1 MKPIDL
7 AGFEAKF
14 QASGDPWD
22 YRSSAFEA
30 AKRRVLLRA
39 CGPGK
44 RGRGLELAC
53 AIGETSR
60 ALASR
65 CLSLVAIDGAP
76 TALDTARRLTAP
88 RARIDYRHTVLPH
101 GVPTGPFDLVVVSEI
116 AYYLGPRDLEILA
129 RRLIAALA
137 PGGRIV
143 VLHHLVPF
151 DDAAQRPALA
161 QDRLCRWLRAAM
173 PRVLDQRRG
182 RYAVSVFQRRSG
194 AANDRREG

>member
-60 ALASR
+60 ALLAR
-65 CLSLVAIDGAP
+65 CLTLVAVDGAP
-76 TALDTARRLTAP
+76 TALETARRLTP
-88 RARIDYRHTVLPH
+88 PGARIDYRQTVLPD
-101 GVPTGPFDLVVVSEI
+101 GVPRGPFDLVVVSEI
-116 AYYLGPRDLEILA
+116 AYYLSPRDLGILA
-129 RRLIAALA
+129 RKLADALA

-151 DDAAQRPALA
+151 DDAAQLPALA
-161 QDRLCRWLRAAM
+161 QERLCRALGAAM
-173 PRVLDQRRG
+173 PRIRTERRG
-182 RYAVSVFQRRSG
+182 RYAVSVFQRR
-194 AANDRREG
+194 RR